1 MRIWAR
7 DLWEAKKKAGVTQF
21 VMVESLVGSPCVV
34 QVDIPNPR
42 VYINGALAVAPK
54 VRRTE
59 TGFYEIDLK
68 RGEAV
73 TFTPDALEKAD
84 LKIEPLP
91 VSEAD
96 SHLFSLNAKTERL
109 PGHQFYFEK

>member
-1 MRIWAR
+1 M
-7 DLWEAKKKAGVTQF
+7 
-21 VMVESLVGSPCVV
+21 
-34 QVDIPNPR
+34 
-42 VYINGALAVAPK
+42 LAAAQK

-73 TFTPDALEKAD
+73 TFTADALEKAD

-96 SHLFSLNAKTERL
+96 SHLFGLNAKTERL